1 MSVQVEKLEKNM
13 AKLTIEV
20 PATEFE
26 AAIQEAYL
34 KNRKRIS
41 LPGFRKGKVP
51 RAMIEKMYGEGFFYE
66 DAANAVIPK
75 AYEKAAMESELEIVS
90 RPEIG
95 VEQIEKGKAFIF
107 TATVAVKPEVTLGQ
121 YKGLEYD
128 ETPVEVTD
136 EDVEQE
142 LKKVQEQ
149 NARTITVEDRA
160 IENGDIAV
168 IDFTGYVDDEA
179 FEGGKGEDYEL
190 VIGSHSFID
199 TFEDQLIG
207 KNTGDEVDVNV
218 TFPEDYQ
225 AADLAGKPA
234 LFKVVVK
241 TVKAKEVP
249 ELDDEFASD
258 VSDFDTLDE
267 YKEDLKKS
275 ILEKKE
281 KSAKTEK
288 ENALVDKVIE
298 NAQMDIPEPMIE
310 LEVRQMADEFA
321 QRIQMQ
327 GLSMEQYMQYT
338 GLTSEKLLAEMKPN
352 AEKKIKTR
360 LVLEAVVDAENI
372 EVSDEELETEFNKLA
387 EMYKMEVDK
396 VKEIMGD
403 AGKENMKKDI
413 AVQKAVD
420 VIAESAN

>member
-20 PATEFE
+20 PAAEFE

-107 TATVAVKPEVTLGQ
+107 TATVAVKPDVTLGQ

-168 IDFTGYVDDEA
+168 IDFTGYVNDEA

-199 TFEDQLIG
+199 TFEDQLVG

-234 LFKVVVK
+234 LFKVVIK
-241 TVKAKEVP
+241 TIKAKEVP

-321 QRIQMQ
+321 QRMQMQ

-360 LVLEAVVDAENI
+360 LVLEAVVAAENI